1 MKAFRQIGWV
11 VRKDLALQL
20 RTKETLALIFVFSL
34 LVVLI
39 FSFAFG
45 PIFPTEVE
53 ERGKLA
59 ASVLWAT
66 FTFSG
71 IITLNRSFDLERANG
86 ALQGL
91 KLTGMDAGNFYL
103 AKVVSSVIF
112 LAILGAII
120 TPITLQFLEIFDG
133 LPLAVQVKL
142 IPTLLKLVGVLTV
155 GTLGFCAVGV
165 TVSGMSTSTR
175 GTESLLSVLLLP
187 LVFPVIMGGARCTIS
202 LLTKGI
208 IGDNVHWFSI
218 LVVYS
223 LVFLASS
230 YLLFEF
236 VIED

>member
-1 MKAFRQIGWV
+1 MNGIRQIGWLI
-11 VRKDLALQL
+11 RKDLVLQF
-20 RTKETLALIFVFSL
+20 RTKDTLVLIFVFSV

-45 PIFPTEVE
+45 PIFPQNAE

-59 ASVLWAT
+59 ASVLWAA
-66 FTFSG
+66 FSFAG

-91 KLTGMDAGNFYL
+91 RLTGIDPSNFYIS
-103 AKVVSSVIF
+103 KVISNLIF
-112 LAILGAII
+112 LAMLEVVV
-120 TPITLQFLEIFDG
+120 TPIALQFLEVSGRLD
-133 LPLAVQVKL
+133 VKL
-142 IPTLLKLVGVLTV
+142 QQQFALILLKLVGIFAI

-165 TVSGMSTSTR
+165 IVSGISTSTQ
-175 GTESLLSVLLLP
+175 GKESLLSVILLP
-187 LVFPVIMGGARCTIS
+187 LVFPVIMAGAKCTVD
-202 LLTKGI
+202 LLTKGALEGNFWI
-208 IGDNVHWFSI
+208 SI

-236 VIED
+236 VIEG